1 MAKILPSAI
10 FLVVVAAS
18 HDTASQSEV
27 QLGKQ
32 PVPLIRG
39 WLCEFSNSVGWECLA
54 QQTLPPTNEGTSPSD
69 EFAQSLELEPQE
81 FMGSIVGWTMHVGV
95 GMPAQK
101 QKLTIDTGS
110 ADLWITAA
118 PRGSSTALSSKK
130 LRGSA
135 AANANADNVC
145 RTYPEPNQC
154 IGNAPNKTCF
164 TAGRLEEEP
173 VKCTSAGGV
182 GYDYHTSTT
191 ATIVEPYTFRGGYGT
206 DSNCSKGTYDFLTDA
221 SRVGSTTAI
230 AMKTYLTKPGKMK
243 TGKDGSMRYPRSCPY
258 GGLIVR
264 DIFTPVADIG
274 PSNVSAKP
282 NIGAAGGN
290 QYMEI
295 AEERATA
302 KLRAAA
308 VGTGPGSRRK
318 PLPAG
323 GFGVDFQALAAMP
336 PGQARG
342 MGKNSNGLVGLDRLS
357 AIGPYAGMKR
367 DTLKQALASGTSPPV
382 TNDNG
387 ITRFTLYLPNWKP
400 QNAQKEP
407 SAAAPRTLPAT
418 LYLGPPPR
426 AAYSGAFFDC
436 APIANVKDTL
446 TDVWS
451 INIVGFMTSDG
462 RIAQGVFNT
471 SAATNSAAGTAAGGG
486 GYTLLNADRPDDNV
500 AVVDSGTSSTLIP
513 KQLFDRLRDAYHS
526 ASGGVPRDI
535 DFVFALQGAR
545 GGYRNVTIPVEQFV
559 APPAPDAPL
568 SAEDKAM
575 GILPPAKMKVW
586 MAKRCGTDPKMLCT
600 PDRVPLSLAKNDM
613 SSMGSLLG
621 VQWVTALV
629 HQFDFTTGR
638 VSIADFA

>member
-1 MAKILPSAI
+1 MLPSAI
-10 FLVVVAAS
+10 FLVAAS
-18 HDTASQSEV
+18 HDTASQSPV

-39 WLCEFSNSVGWECLA
+39 WLCDFNSVGWECL
-54 QQTLPPTNEGTSPSD
+54 PPTAEGNGVPAD
-69 EFAQSLELEPQE
+69 PNQKVK
-81 FMGSIVGWTMHVGV
+81 GSIVGWAMHVGV
-95 GMPAQK
+95 GIPAQK

-118 PRGSSTALSSKK
+118 PRGSSTDLSSKK

-135 AANANADNVC
+135 AANTNADNVC
-145 RTYPEPNQC
+145 RAYPEPNQC
-154 IGNAPNKTCF
+154 LGIAPNKTCF
-164 TAGRLEEEP
+164 TAGRLGEKP

-182 GYDYHTSTT
+182 GYDYHTSIT

-221 SRVGSTTAI
+221 SHVDSTTAA
-230 AMKTYLTKPGKMK
+230 AMKTYLAKPGKMK
-243 TGKDGSMRYPRSCPY
+243 TGKDGSMRYPKSCPY

-264 DIFTPVADIG
+264 DIFTPVADIDL
-274 PSNVSAKP
+274 SNAAAKP

-290 QYMEI
+290 SFMTI
-295 AEERATA
+295 AEERAA
-302 KLRAAA
+302 AELRAGAMDT
-308 VGTGPGSRRK
+308 GTGTDTGTGSRRR

-323 GFGVDFQALAAMP
+323 GFGVDFQALTAMP
-336 PGQARG
+336 PGQAGG

-357 AIGPYAGMKR
+357 AIGPHAGMKR
-367 DTLKQALASGTSPPV
+367 GALKQALASGTSPPV
-382 TNDNG
+382 TNDDG
-387 ITRFTLYLPNWKP
+387 ITRFTLHLPGWKP

-407 SAAAPRTLPAT
+407 SAAAPRTQPAT

-436 APIANVKDTL
+436 MPIANVKDTL
-446 TDVWS
+446 TDVWTV
-451 INIVGFMTSDG
+451 NIVGFMTSDS
-462 RIAQGVFNT
+462 RIMLGVFNT
-471 SAATNSAAGTAAGGG
+471 SASTNSMAGTAAGGG
-486 GYTLLNADRPDDNV
+486 GYILLNADRPDDNV

-526 ASGGVPRDI
+526 GNGGVPRDI

-575 GILPPAKMKVW
+575 GILPPAEMKAW
-586 MAKRCGTDPKMLCT
+586 MAKRCETDPKMLCT
-600 PDRVPLSLAKNDM
+600 PGRVPLSLAKNDM